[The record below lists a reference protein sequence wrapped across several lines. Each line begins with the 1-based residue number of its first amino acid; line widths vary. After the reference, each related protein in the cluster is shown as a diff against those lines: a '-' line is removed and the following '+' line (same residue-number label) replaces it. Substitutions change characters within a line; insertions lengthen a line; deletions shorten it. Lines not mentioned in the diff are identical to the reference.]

1 MDAFEAQSFKDLAE
15 PTRLA
20 DATEG
25 RRHRRVPMRLPC
37 KFKLP
42 DGKLRQGV
50 LSNLSVSGA
59 AVVCRPGALN
69 GDRVEL
75 IVPDLGRYQGKVV
88 RLNPRGFGVTLSG
101 ARQDRVARADAL
113 QIFLN
118 RPAASSRA
126 VRYPMAEEAV
136 IETVT
141 GQVAHCLILD
151 VSETG
156 ASVATA
162 LYPRI
167 GETVMIGRKRGI
179 VARHHE
185 DGLGITFMHPMGSR

>member
-1 MDAFEAQSFKDLAE
+1 MDSFQAQSIRDLAE
-15 PTRLA
+15 PSRLA
-20 DATEG
+20 EAARG
-25 RRHRRVPMRLPC
+25 RRHRRVPMRLPM

-42 DGKLRQGV
+42 DGKARQGV
-50 LSNLSVSGA
+50 LANLSVSGA
-59 AVVCRPGALN
+59 GVIARPGALN
-69 GDRVEL
+69 GDKVEL
-75 IVPDLGRYQGKVV
+75 VVPDLGRFTGTVV
-88 RLNPRGFGVTLSG
+88 RLNPRGFGVELSG
-101 ARQDRVARADAL
+101 TRADRIARADAL

-118 RPAASSRA
+118 RPSENSRA
-126 VRYPMAEEAV
+126 VRYPLAEEAV
-136 IETVT
+136 LETVT

-185 DGLGITFMHPMGSR
+185 EGLGITFMLPMGAR